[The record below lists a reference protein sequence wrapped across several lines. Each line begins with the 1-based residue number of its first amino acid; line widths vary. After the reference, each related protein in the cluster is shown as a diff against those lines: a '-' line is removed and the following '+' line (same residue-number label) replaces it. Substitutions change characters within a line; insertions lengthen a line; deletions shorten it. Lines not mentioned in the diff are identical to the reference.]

1 MSTAR
6 VSTRRIRPL
15 VSKVPEITVWF
26 WVVKLLTTAMGEATS
41 DFLVLH
47 VNKYL
52 AVVLGAIAF
61 GIAFW
66 LQYRAK
72 RYIPYIYWTFVTM
85 VAVFGTMVADAIHIV
100 LDVPYWA
107 STTAFAILLAAV
119 FITWYR
125 VERTLDIHSIVTK
138 RRELFYW
145 AAVLATFAMGTAC
158 GDMTAT
164 TLHLGYFAS
173 GILFI
178 VLFGG
183 PFVLKR
189 WGGMNEVF
197 AFWFSYVMTRPLGA
211 SFADWLGVEKAYGGL
226 GLGRGAVALATTVCI
241 ILAVGYLTI
250 TSKDRPNES
259 LVSNL

>member
-6 VSTRRIRPL
+6 VSTRRVRPL

-26 WVVKLLTTAMGEATS
+26 WIVKLFTTAMGEATS

-47 VNKYL
+47 FNKYL
-52 AVVLGAIAF
+52 AVLVTAVVFLVSFVI
-61 GIAFW
+61 
-66 LQYRAK
+66 QYRAK
-72 RYIPYIYWTFVTM
+72 RYVPYIYWTFVTM

-100 LDVPYWA
+100 LGVPYWA

-119 FITWYR
+119 FISWYR
-125 VERTLDIHSIVTK
+125 VEHTLDIHSIVTK

-173 GILFI
+173 GILFV
-178 VLFGG
+178 VLFGA

-189 WGGMNEVF
+189 WGAMNEIF

-226 GLGRGAVALATTVCI
+226 GLGRGAVALSTALCI
-241 ILAVGYLTI
+241 VVLVSYLTI
-250 TSKDRPNES
+250 TSKDRPHER

>member
-6 VSTRRIRPL
+6 VSTRRVRPL

-26 WVVKLLTTAMGEATS
+26 WVVKLFTTAMGEATS

-47 VNKYL
+47 MNKFA
-52 AVVLGAIAF
+52 AVFLGAAAF
-61 GIAFW
+61 AVSFW
-66 LQYRAK
+66 LQFRAK
-72 RYIPYIYWTFVTM
+72 RYVPYIYWTFVTM

-100 LDVPYWA
+100 LGVPYWA
-107 STTAFAILLAAV
+107 STTAFALLLAAV

-125 VERTLDIHSIVTK
+125 TERTLDIHSIVTR

-164 TLHLGYFAS
+164 TLHLGYLAS

-178 VLFGG
+178 ALFGA
-183 PFVLKR
+183 PFLLKR
-189 WGGMNEVF
+189 WGGMNEIF

-226 GLGRGAVALATTVCI
+226 GLGRGLVALATTACI
-241 ILAVGYLTI
+241 VALVAYLTI
-250 TSKDRPNES
+250 TSKDQPNQP